1 MILALSMLLACT
13 SDDLPSGIDDTQDTQ
28 PVLEDLDG
36 PAIEHELVASPQLVG
51 EDIFI
56 EAYITDDT
64 SVLIA
69 AVKYRRQTAE
79 QWENGSMALIDP
91 ETGLYKGKISAAD
104 QGSSGMH
111 YYFEAVDTL
120 QNTSVWP
127 EAAPEEFFKFDLY
140 EE

>member
-13 SDDLPSGIDDTQDTQ
+13 SDDLPTGGDDTQDTQ
-28 PVLEDLDG
+28 PVPDDLDG
-36 PAIEHELVASPQLVG
+36 PAIAHEAIPSPQIVG

-56 EAYITDDT
+56 EAFITDDT
-64 SVLIA
+64 SVLVA

-79 QWENGSMALIDP
+79 QWENGSMVLVDP
-91 ETGLYKGKISAAD
+91 ETGLYKGKISAAA

-111 YYFEAVDTL
+111 YYFEAVDTV